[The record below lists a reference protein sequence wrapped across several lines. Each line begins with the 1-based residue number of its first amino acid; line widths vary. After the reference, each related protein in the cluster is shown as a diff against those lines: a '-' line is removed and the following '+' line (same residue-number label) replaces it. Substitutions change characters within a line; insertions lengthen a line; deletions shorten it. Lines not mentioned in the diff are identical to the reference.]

1 MVLRGRELASTV
13 RRRKPDL
20 GVHLFWLGQ
29 SSWAVV
35 LDTGRVVYIDPYLS
49 DSVYRANGWHR
60 LLPVPFLPEEADCD
74 LVLIT
79 HAHPDHLDPDTVP
92 GLARATSAR
101 FVIPSAYAPRLEELG
116 VSRARIVALD
126 RGQAA
131 VVEGVHVEALPAF
144 HQHPRNPQLHAVGYL
159 LRHGGVSVYHAGD
172 TAYTLEVQEAVK
184 QVAPVTVALLP
195 INGLRCC
202 LTAEDAV
209 FLAADAAARVL
220 VPMHYGMFEENTAD
234 PHRVVAYARRLTPDL
249 QVSVV
254 PFLGGLRVTPEAVC
268 GPLCLLD

>member
-1 MVLRGRELASTV
+1 MERQPLPTQI
-13 RRRKPDL
+13 RRRRPNR
-20 GVHLFWLGQ
+20 GVNLFWLGQ

-35 LDTGRVVYIDPYLS
+35 TDTGLVAYVDPYLS
-49 DSVYRANGWHR
+49 NSVFRTNGWER
-60 LLPVPFLPEEADCD
+60 LLPVPFAPEEADCD

-116 VSRARIVALD
+116 VQAGRIVALD
-126 RGQAA
+126 RGGSTRL
-131 VVEGVHVEALPAF
+131 EGVQVHALPAF
-144 HQHPRNPQLHAVGYL
+144 HQHPRNPQPDAVGYV

-172 TAYTLEVQEAVK
+172 TAYTVEVRDAV
-184 QVAPVTVALLP
+184 AAAGPVTVALLP

-209 FLAADAAARVL
+209 FLAADARAQVL
-220 VPMHYGMFEENTAD
+220 VPMHYGMFAENTAD
-234 PHRVVAYARRLTPDL
+234 PYQVIAHARRLAPDL
-249 QVSVV
+249 RVVVV
-254 PFLGGLRVTPEAVC
+254 PFLGGVAATPEGLR
-268 GPLCLLD
+268 GPVSLLD